1 MATASISGLTSGLDT
16 ATIISQLMQV
26 EAISQNRLKS
36 QVTTAQST
44 VKSLQ
49 DLNTKLAGLATSAE
63 KLAKT
68 TGWNPVTVSST
79 SDLVTATGTTTATTG
94 TTTFTVGAL
103 ATAHSLS
110 FTAPAA
116 MADVVTTG
124 STSVRLDLLD
134 GNGPRDLDTG
144 DGTLA
149 GLVIAVNKSGAGVQA
164 STVKL
169 DDGTYRLRVGS
180 STTGES
186 SDFTLTNLDGS
197 TLLGGATVTP
207 GQDAAITVGA
217 DVLHSASNTFS
228 GVVNGLDITLRP
240 GLTTGTVVDLSTTQ
254 DAPSLGAS
262 VKSLVDAINS
272 ALGDIDKLSAYN
284 STTKTK
290 GPLAG
295 DSASRTVRDRLF
307 GTVNSGDGTSLA
319 SLGIQTDR
327 YGKLTFD
334 QAAFEKAFTAD
345 PVVTAAAFTST
356 AGGFAARVQDVAKGA
371 SDSID
376 GTLTQAIKGR
386 TTDITQIQDRIDD
399 WDTRLE
405 LRQATLTRQFTAL
418 ETALNRLNSQSSWLS
433 GQLSALGSS

>member
-1 MATASISGLTSGLDT
+1 MATASISGLSSGLDT

-26 EAISQNRLKS
+26 EAITQSRLKS

-49 DLNTKLAGLATSAE
+49 DLNTKLAALATNAE
-63 KLAKT
+63 KLAKP
-68 TGWNPVTVSST
+68 TGWNPVTVSS
-79 SDLVTATGTTTATTG
+79 SSELVSATGTSTATTG
-94 TTTFTVGAL
+94 ATSFTVGAL
-103 ATAHSLS
+103 AKAHSLS
-110 FTAPAA
+110 FTDTAA

-149 GLVIAVNKSGAGVQA
+149 GVVIAINKSGAGVQA

-169 DDGTYRLRVGS
+169 DDGTYRLRVS
-180 STTGES
+180 STATGAA
-186 SDFTLTNLDGS
+186 SDFTLTNVDGS
-197 TLLGGATVTP
+197 SLLGGATVTA
-207 GQDAAITVGA
+207 GQDAEITVGA

-228 GVVNGLDITLRP
+228 GIVNGLDITLKA
-240 GLTTGTVVDLSTTQ
+240 GLTAGTVVDLATTQ
-254 DAPSLGAS
+254 DASSLGTS

-272 ALGDIDKLSAYN
+272 ALSDIDRLSSYN
-284 STTKTK
+284 TTTKTK
-290 GPLAG
+290 GALAG
-295 DSASRTVRDRLF
+295 DSAARTVRDRLF
-307 GTVNSGDGTSLA
+307 GAVNPGDGTSLA
-319 SLGIQTDR
+319 SLGVQTDR

-334 QAAFEKAFTAD
+334 QAAFEKSFTAD
-345 PVVTAAAFTST
+345 PVATASAFTSS
-356 AGGFAARVQDVAKGA
+356 AGGFAARIQGVAKGA

-376 GTLTQAIKGR
+376 GTITQAINGR
-386 TTDITQIQDRIDD
+386 NTNITQIQDRIAD

-433 GQLSALGSS
+433 GQLSALSNS